1 MSQDCLSAFRFF
13 SAPTCDIIQKN
24 KGGWGLQNVAAS
36 SPAWGALGCH
46 SQWGRWASLPPSGE
60 QGFGEACLNAVNIN
74 WATLP
79 PFLCSC
85 LHIPARGEQ
94 KRASWMWREGIWQW
108 GRQKG
113 KTHTPTDFMIV
124 CAKKKKKKTKWT
136 PWECFDLHGRFHSFS
151 RARKKEGPCGSRKWW
166 FWTEP

>member
-13 SAPTCDIIQKN
+13 WAPTCDIIQKN

-46 SQWGRWASLPPSGE
+46 PQWGRWASLPPSGE

-74 WATLP
+74 CATLP
-79 PFLCSC
+79 PSLCSC

-124 CAKKKKKKTKWT
+124 CAKKKKKTKWT